1 MVANRVLAP
10 RSKRAIMS
18 WLETVAWPGEGP
30 PELHHLYRSL
40 DVLADAAAAAGWRAL
55 VGEYRPTERNGMVAE
70 HYPRL
75 GFEQRS
81 APDNATPDASFW
93 RCELASRLSINH
105 HIQVQ
110 A

>member
-1 MVANRVLAP
+1 MVLARPGAAIEADELLIDSWLMSCRVLGREVEVAV
-10 RSKRAIMS
+10 
-18 WLETVAWPGEGP
+18 LE
-30 PELHHLYRSL
+30 
-40 DVLADAAAAAGWRAL
+40 VLADAAAAAGWRAL

-75 GFEQRS
+75 GFEQRP
-81 APDNATPDASFW
+81 APANAATDASFW
-93 RCELASRLSINH
+93 RYELASRAPINH